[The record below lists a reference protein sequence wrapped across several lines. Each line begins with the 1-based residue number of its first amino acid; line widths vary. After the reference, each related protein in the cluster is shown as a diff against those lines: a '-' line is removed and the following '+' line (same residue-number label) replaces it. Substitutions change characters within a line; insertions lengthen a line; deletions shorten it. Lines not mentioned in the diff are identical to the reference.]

1 MGTVI
6 ATRSEILARRSRAA
20 TARLGGQCSLDLRQR
35 PGMGEHAPRQP
46 HHIAAGQR
54 QGQEDGMPSTL
65 VRTCPLCG
73 LRFSNNPLL
82 ELHIREDHPRR
93 EHRLERDDD
102 NSADTSAS
110 AGDS

>member
-6 ATRSEILARRSRAA
+6 ATRSEILARCSRAA
-20 TARLGGQCSLDLRQR
+20 TAR
-35 PGMGEHAPRQP
+35 
-46 HHIAAGQR
+46 
-54 QGQEDGMPSTL
+54 
-65 VRTCPLCG
+65 
-73 LRFSNNPLL
+73 LL